1 MDKIDTNGNYFSHR
15 LYKHHVLYENGKT
28 IKNLNLIG
36 RDLAKTIFI
45 DNLRSNAKYN
55 LDNFC
60 PITTWKSDI
69 FDNRLIKLKDKLSYI
84 ATCGKFD
91 DDITQGL

>member
-1 MDKIDTNGNYFSHR
+1 MNKNIFSHR
-15 LYKHHVLYENGKT
+15 LYKNHVLYENGKS

-36 RDLAKTIFI
+36 RDLTKTIFI
-45 DNLRSNAKYN
+45 DNFRSNAKYN
-55 LDNFC
+55 LDNLC

-69 FDNRLIKLKDKLSYI
+69 FDDSLIRIKDKLIHI
-84 ATCGKFD
+84 ATCGKYD